1 MKNRLDD
8 SIASRGS
15 FGFVSAVGSHR
26 LSSDKEG
33 TRAVAREKR
42 TNETMLYRMARKVKR
57 LKRLM
62 GFDEYIPGRGV
73 GWGEVLFMPTCLAYE
88 VGGNVVLIFI
98 GEK

>member
-1 MKNRLDD
+1 M
-8 SIASRGS
+8 
-15 FGFVSAVGSHR
+15 SAVGSHR

-62 GFDEYIPGRGV
+62 GFDEYIPGRG
-73 GWGEVLFMPTCLAYE
+73 
-88 VGGNVVLIFI
+88 GGKCFLCRRVSRTRWV
-98 GEK
+98 EMWY